1 MQNTWILLRVK
12 YFLSVEA
19 ILCQFP
25 NLWFLQLTP
34 RSDLALTARIPQ
46 QIRQILKGFS
56 VQWETRQGPP
66 LVLVWQVPR
75 QACTQALRD
84 GGGHAGHT
92 PRLEGSGK
100 GCLWKPCL
108 EWISEDEQEWAHGKG
123 EKQSFGQKRDIM
135 KKGAWHTG
143 GAAPCHIRVGSR
155 IAKEL
160 KH

>member
-1 MQNTWILLRVK
+1 MQNSWILPKVK

-56 VQWETRQGPP
+56 VQWETRQGPQ

-84 GGGHAGHT
+84 GGGACRAHT
-92 PRLEGSGK
+92 SAWGFREGLFVKALLRMNLG
-100 GCLWKPCL
+100 GWTGVDTWKRR
-108 EWISEDEQEWAHGKG
+108 ETVFWT
-123 EKQSFGQKRDIM
+123 
-135 KKGAWHTG
+135 KKGHHEGKSMAHRRSCTLSHT
-143 GAAPCHIRVGSR
+143 VESR